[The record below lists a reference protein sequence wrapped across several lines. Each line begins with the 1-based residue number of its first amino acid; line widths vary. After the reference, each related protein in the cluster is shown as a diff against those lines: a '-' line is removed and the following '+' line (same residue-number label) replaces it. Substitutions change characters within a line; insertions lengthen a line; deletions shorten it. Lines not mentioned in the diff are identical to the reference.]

1 MEVAMSNATAKETKK
16 VVVNE
21 AKVFKAN
28 QTSVPPIRD
37 QSN

>member
-1 MEVAMSNATAKETKK
+1 MSNATAKEAKQK

-21 AKVFKAN
+21 SKVFKAN